1 MASVE
6 EHRAG
11 RFVVTLGGET
21 ETFERPNDKDIDP
34 QQVVDLRRML
44 RNAGYGPEAED
55 LEAEDKET

>member
-1 MASVE
+1 
-6 EHRAG
+6 
-11 RFVVTLGGET
+11 VTLGGET